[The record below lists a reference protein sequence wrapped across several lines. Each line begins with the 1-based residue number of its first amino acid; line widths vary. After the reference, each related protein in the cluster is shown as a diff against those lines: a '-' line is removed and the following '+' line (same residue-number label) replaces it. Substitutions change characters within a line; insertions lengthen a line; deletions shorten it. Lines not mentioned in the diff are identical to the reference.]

1 MEISHHYT
9 EQGTGYPL
17 ILLHGNGE
25 DGSYFSKQIPLFSQ
39 FFHVYAIDTRGH
51 GQTPRGTAPF
61 TIRQCADDLFA
72 FMERLHIEK
81 AHILGFSDGAN
92 IAMIFAILYPER
104 VNKLILNGGNLDA
117 KGIKRRVQ
125 IPIEWGYRMA
135 RLFVDKSPKA
145 KANAEMLN
153 LMVNDPNIEVADLA
167 KIEAPTLV
175 IAGTKDLVKEEHSR
189 CIAKHIAQSELV
201 FIKGGHFIAQKNPDD
216 FNTAV
221 LKFLKG

>member
-1 MEISHHYT
+1 MESFAQHFRVI
-9 EQGTGYPL
+9 E
-17 ILLHGNGE
+17 
-25 DGSYFSKQIPLFSQ
+25 
-39 FFHVYAIDTRGH
+39 IDTRGH
-51 GQTPRGTAPF
+51 GKTPRGEAPF
-61 TIRQCADDLFA
+61 TIRQFADDLSA
-72 FMERLHIEK
+72 FMKRLHIEK

-117 KGIKRRVQ
+117 KGIKQRVQ

-216 FNTAV
+216 FNAAV